1 MPASD
6 EQAVRRAAAQ
16 FYEAL
21 NSIFRGDAGPM
32 AAVWSH
38 ADDVT
43 YMGPDGGIRIG
54 WAEVSAAW
62 QAQAAANLKGQIE
75 PDDLRVTVGRDLA
88 ATHGYVRGHNFDA
101 RGTRQEVAIRDSNLF
116 RREDGEWRM
125 IACHSDVLPFLKQ

>member
-38 ADDVT
+38 ADT
-43 YMGPDGGIRIG
+43 
-54 WAEVSAAW
+54 
-62 QAQAAANLKGQIE
+62 
-75 PDDLRVTVGRDLA
+75 
-88 ATHGYVRGHNFDA
+88 
-101 RGTRQEVAIRDSNLF
+101 
-116 RREDGEWRM
+116 
-125 IACHSDVLPFLKQ
+125 